1 MNVNVVPEPYVRP
14 SINITSIQVRVI
26 NLNLFQSVNVSV
38 TLLSNNDYV
47 DSKSYTLEGDDYT
60 NWGNDD
66 TYIVNYVLNQ
76 LGLTQ
81 SGSDVID
88 PVVIDPVVIDPVVI
102 DPVVID
108 PVVTEPDV
116 IDPDVTDPVVTD
128 VTDPVVTDVTDPVV
142 TDVTEVTEV
151 TDVTDV
157 TDPSIDASV

>member
-1 MNVNVVPEPYVRP
+1 MNQMNVNVVPEPYVRP

-26 NLNLFQSVNVSV
+26 NLNLFQSVNVNV

-47 DSKSYTLEGDDYT
+47 DSKSYTLEGADYT

-88 PVVIDPVVIDPVVI
+88 PVVIDPVVTEPDVT
-102 DPVVID
+102 D
-108 PVVTEPDV
+108 PVVT
-116 IDPDVTDPVVTD
+116 DPVVTDVTDPVVTD

-142 TDVTEVTEV
+142 TDVT
-151 TDVTDV
+151 
-157 TDPSIDASV
+157 DPSIDASV